1 MRMKHQSTGVVAE
14 VSEETAKNL
23 DVQWKA
29 APTRTP
35 SKKAAAP
42 KPADDDTK

>member
-1 MRMKHQSTGVVAE
+1 MRMQHQPTGVVAE

-29 APTRTP
+29 VPTRAP

>member
-1 MRMKHQSTGVVAE
+1 MRMEHQSTGVVAE

-29 APTRTP
+29 APTRAP

-42 KPADDDTK
+42 KSANDGTK